1 MKANTETEAA
11 VMDALRR
18 FNEAYE
24 KKDVDGA
31 LALLAPDPDGVF
43 IGTGADEKRVG
54 LAEARAQFERDFAQS
69 EVVFWELGW
78 HSVSEAGPV
87 AWLAVDSIIRV
98 KFNGREIGLPIRLT
112 AVLEKRGDRWLFV
125 QLHNSVPA
133 ADQKVGESFPA

>member
-24 KKDVDGA
+24 RKDVDGA